1 MSESEQRR
9 KTAALLVLWS
19 RLFFWRAGREHFLS
33 PFTTPRRS
41 FWGPNP
47 LELSSMDGLREL
59 HQQLELLSISLAGTA
74 GTVQALNPGRLSP
87 FKGLIANAVWHRD
100 SH

>member
-9 KTAALLVLWS
+9 KTAAFWFAVS
-19 RLFFWRAGREHFLS
+19 CFFVVRGPYEFFS

-47 LELSSMDGLREL
+47 LELSSMGGLREL
-59 HQQLELLSISLAGTA
+59 QLQLKLELCQLSAAVLASETLASSSACARSL
-74 GTVQALNPGRLSP
+74 
-87 FKGLIANAVWHRD
+87 F
-100 SH
+100 

>member
-1 MSESEQRR
+1 MLESEQ
-9 KTAALLVLWS
+9 KGCNHCFFVLWFS
-19 RLFFWRAGREHFLS
+19 LLFGVRGPYDFFS

-59 HQQLELLSISLAGTA
+59 QQQPKLELC
-74 GTVQALNPGRLSP
+74 QALRGCTR
-87 FKGLIANAVWHRD
+87 
-100 SH
+100 